1 MAAVTRPGTTVEEIY
16 RTLRERII
24 EGQYTPGFRMSQG
37 ALAAELETS
46 RTPLREAL
54 HRLEADGLV
63 VAEANRGMEVAPTSP
78 ADVEQHYVLRLL
90 VEPATISGIIDQLT
104 EGDLAQMTQDLEA
117 METARH
123 RIRDFQEAHHRFH
136 QTALRRYPKALAE
149 LTESLTLKIYRHQ
162 RLYFSRPHAP
172 EHFTSVDRLF
182 LEAVRDRDS
191 ELARQILEFHLIDA
205 ALGLV
210 LDSDPDHRFDAL
222 LVATRGLGI
231 ELGTNADNRAEL
243 PLSVRWRRLGA
254 RPDLELHT
262 SNLRLLRAEGESS

>member
-1 MAAVTRPGTTVEEIY
+1 MAGGTRPGTTVEEIY

-24 EGQYTPGFRMSQG
+24 EGRYVPGFRLSQG

-90 VEPATISGIIDQLT
+90 VEPTTISGIIDLLT
-104 EGDLAQMTQDLEA
+104 EDDLVRMTQDLEA
-117 METARH
+117 MEAARH
-123 RIRDFQEAHHRFH
+123 RIRDFQEAHLRFH
-136 QTALRRYPKALAE
+136 QTALSRYPKALAE
-149 LTESLTLKIYRHQ
+149 LTESLHLKIHRHQ
-162 RLYFSRPHAP
+162 RLYLSHPHTP
-172 EHFTSVDRLF
+172 EQFTSVDRNF
-182 LEAVRDRDS
+182 LEAVRARDS

-210 LDSDPDHRFDAL
+210 LDSDPDHSFDAL

-231 ELGTNADNRAEL
+231 ELGTTPENRAQC
-243 PLSVRWRRLGA
+243 PVPMRWRRLGA
-254 RPDLELHT
+254 RTDLELNT
-262 SNLRLLRAEGESS
+262 SNLRLVRTEGVS

>member
-1 MAAVTRPGTTVEEIY
+1 MATGTRPGTTVEEIY

-24 EGQYTPGFRMSQG
+24 EGQYMPGFRMSQG

-90 VEPATISGIIDQLT
+90 VEPPTISGIIDQLT
-104 EGDLAQMTQDLEA
+104 EDDLERMTKDLEA
-117 METARH
+117 MEAARH

-136 QTALRRYPKALAE
+136 RNALRRYPKALAE

-162 RLYFSRPHAP
+162 RLYLSHPHAP

-182 LEAVRDRDS
+182 LEAVRARDT

-231 ELGTNADNRAEL
+231 ELGTTADNRVDRPASL
-243 PLSVRWRRLGA
+243 RWRRLGA
-254 RPDLELHT
+254 RADLELHT
-262 SNLRLLRAEGESS
+262 SNLRLLRTEGDSS